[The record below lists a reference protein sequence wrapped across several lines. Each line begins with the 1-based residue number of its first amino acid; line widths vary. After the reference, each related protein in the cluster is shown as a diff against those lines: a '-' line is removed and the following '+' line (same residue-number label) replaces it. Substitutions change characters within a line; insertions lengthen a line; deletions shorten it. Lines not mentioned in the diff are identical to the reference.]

1 MYSNFCIQLKETKM
15 MYINCLIKRRIMK
28 QNLKIFAF
36 SESYY
41 KTSWNWGKKK
51 KPFFPGS
58 EIVCTRKYN
67 VFIAINDLYLQKTGR
82 GAQQA
87 TDYWVPRE
95 SDVTQQLNN
104 NNRLC
109 ILGQQT
115 TLNLGPG
122 VLEYILGKKKISL
135 DDHKF
140 L

>member
-1 MYSNFCIQLKETKM
+1 MELGGE
-15 MYINCLIKRRIMK
+15 
-28 QNLKIFAF
+28 
-36 SESYY
+36 
-41 KTSWNWGKKK
+41 K
-51 KPFFPGS
+51 KPYFPES
-58 EIVCTRKYN
+58 EIACTRKYN
-67 VFIAINDLYLQKTGR
+67 VFIAMNDLYLQKTGR

-95 SDVTQQLNN
+95 SDVNQQLNN

-122 VLEYILGKKKISL
+122 LLEYILGKKKISL